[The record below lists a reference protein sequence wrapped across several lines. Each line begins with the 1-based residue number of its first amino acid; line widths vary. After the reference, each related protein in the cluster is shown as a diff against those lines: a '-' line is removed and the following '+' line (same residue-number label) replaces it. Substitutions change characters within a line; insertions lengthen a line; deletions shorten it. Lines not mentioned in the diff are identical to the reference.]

1 MEAERKAFES
11 MSEAERFDRD
21 QLRRN
26 EHAREIATYLDRQG
40 LDAELISG
48 ELPQKKRE
56 QVMGRVKKGKTQYLV
71 ATDVA
76 GRGIDV
82 KGIDLV
88 VNYEMPLIIE
98 NYTHRIGRTGR
109 AGRQGT
115 AVSFLTA
122 GDTDVMYE
130 LKELLTNSG
139 NSVPGELANNQ
150 AAKVKPL
157 RDAKGQKLSR
167 NDFMGMQD
175 IIH

>member
-1 MEAERKAFES
+1 MGYSVAAIHGGKSQDQREES
-11 MSEAERFDRD
+11 
-21 QLRRN
+21 LRGFK
-26 EHAREIATYLDRQG
+26 QG
-40 LDAELISG
+40 EYDI
-48 ELPQKKRE
+48 
-56 QVMGRVKKGKTQYLV
+56 LV

-130 LKELLTNSG
+130 LKELLMNSG

>member
-1 MEAERKAFES
+1 MRGFK
-11 MSEAERFDRD
+11 
-21 QLRRN
+21 
-26 EHAREIATYLDRQG
+26 QG
-40 LDAELISG
+40 EYDI
-48 ELPQKKRE
+48 
-56 QVMGRVKKGKTQYLV
+56 LV